1 MFHSSKFLPPFS
13 SLHYLAHTTEGLM
26 IESGHPVDGTT
37 ILFGT
42 QQETQ
47 ESSLVPPFPP
57 FCLHPVLQA
66 GWSILLEISL
76 DSVTCIM
83 PTARSK
89 VLRWLSTHSYRS
101 SDYNSISS
109 LPLRCSQH
117 NESRVSSGRDLV
129 MSLLATQHSWN
140 LIKTLQIVLIT
151 QIKDLSPALCL
162 SHGPSACTPAISSLF
177 QFLNHTTGSHTFLHG
192 GLWASSCQ

>member
-1 MFHSSKFLPPFS
+1 MLSEVVTMVVCITKMSHSSKFLPPIS
-13 SLHYLAHTTEGLM
+13 SLHYLAHSTEGLM
-26 IESGHPVDGTT
+26 IELGHPVEGTT

-47 ESSLVPPFPP
+47 ESSLVPPFSP

-89 VLRWLSTHSYRS
+89 VLPWLST
-101 SDYNSISS
+101 
-109 LPLRCSQH
+109 
-117 NESRVSSGRDLV
+117 
-129 MSLLATQHSWN
+129 LLQEA
-140 LIKTLQIVLIT
+140 
-151 QIKDLSPALCL
+151 
-162 SHGPSACTPAISSLF
+162 
-177 QFLNHTTGSHTFLHG
+177 
-192 GLWASSCQ
+192 